1 MILVDTNIFI
11 EYYKNNPVICK
22 QVEKIDPKEIRVNDV
37 VCAELYYGARDKQEL
52 SNIVADMEKLTD
64 LPIFSNISKLAT
76 DLVKQYCLSHKL
88 RLPDAQIAATAII
101 HNAELFTLNRKDFA
115 YIPNL
120 KLYEPKL
127 DTYA

>member
-22 QVEKIDPKEIRVNDV
+22 QIEDINPKEIRINDV
-37 VCAELYYGARDKQEL
+37 VCAELYFGARNKQEL
-52 SNIVADMEKLTD
+52 VNIVSDMEKLTD
-64 LPIFSNISKLAT
+64 LPISSNISKYAT

-88 RLPDAQIAATAII
+88 RLPDAQIAATALFYD
-101 HNAELFTLNRKDFA
+101 AELFTLNRKDFV

-120 KLYEPKL
+120 KLYEPE
-127 DTYA
+127 

>member
-22 QVEKIDPKEIRVNDV
+22 QLEHIDPKEIRVNDI
-37 VCAELYYGARDKQEL
+37 VCAELYFGARNKQEL

-64 LPIFSNISKLAT
+64 LPISASISKLAVN
-76 DLVKQYCLSHKL
+76 LVKQYCLSHKL
-88 RLPDAQIAATAII
+88 KLPDAQIAATAIL
-101 HNAELFTLNRKDFA
+101 HDVELFTLNRKDFV

-120 KLYEPKL
+120 KLYEPK
-127 DTYA
+127 